1 MRTHEPQGPVATRDT
16 QGDAAPHG
24 CAPRT
29 GQRFGAPR
37 RGMAWEGARA
47 IAHPADSLGRNSP
60 KRTRVEHAQP
70 CRPARQPAAP
80 RRTPGG
86 PSARGAPAVPLR
98 SQSRVGEGGGRA
110 EPARTLQTHLGC
122 QQRRYCLTTPES
134 PTRVEQTKLSGPP
147 WTWGQAVVH
156 LTVGGA
162 CSRVTHKAVT
172 LRWAQV
178 PCRRPATAGG
188 SSRAPVGC
196 DRQGQ
201 CAEPL
206 AIARKQHH
214 DPGGAP
220 RLLCKP
226 CSKAASGTEQLG
238 PGPQRHAA
246 EDRTY
251 CGAWG
256 SSGGSR

>member
-1 MRTHEPQGPVATRDT
+1 
-16 QGDAAPHG
+16 
-24 CAPRT
+24 
-29 GQRFGAPR
+29 
-37 RGMAWEGARA
+37 MAWEGARA

-86 PSARGAPAVPLR
+86 PSARGALAVPLR

-156 LTVGGA
+156 LTVGGT

-172 LRWAQV
+172 LRWAHV

-188 SSRAPVGC
+188 SSRA
-196 DRQGQ
+196 Q
-201 CAEPL
+201 L
-206 AIARKQHH
+206 AVTGRDSARSLWPSPGSSITTPGEHH
-214 DPGGAP
+214 AFSANPAP
-220 RLLCKP
+220 RP
-226 CSKAASGTEQLG
+226 RRGQNSWAQDPSGMRLRTGHTVGLG
-238 PGPQRHAA
+238 EAQVGPVSTWPGPTRCPSPHLWPPVDEATGQR
-246 EDRTY
+246 RP
-251 CGAWG
+251 G
-256 SSGGSR
+256 SLASL